1 MTDGDRQSVCRV
13 IRPGNGRK
21 AQKAP
26 DHFHHLF
33 LVRTAVPR
41 DRLLDLQRSVFR
53 QGNALFLGCEQYS
66 AAPVGDGDARGD
78 VRVEEELLDAD
89 DIGAESLYQ
98 LGDVMEDPAEPAG
111 EPFAGRS
118 RDNAVTHGRQSPAL
132 IGDDAES
139 DGGYAGI
146 DPENGHGVHLKT
158 DVWTGKADNI
168 SLTDLFYH
176 ERGGN
181 ATGTDTSELLP
192 EQKKSVEI
200 RGSFRY
206 NTHEITGRL
215 SHKEVSVMTQITKD
229 TLISEVLDI
238 NPDAAPVFFGMG
250 MHCLGCAMA
259 SGETVGEAAE
269 VHGVDLNALLA
280 QLNTMVG

>member
-1 MTDGDRQSVCRV
+1 MTDGDRQSVCGV

-41 DRLLDLQRSVFR
+41 DRLLDLQRGVFR

-78 VRVEEELLDAD
+78 VRVEEELLDAN

-98 LGDVMEDPAEPAG
+98 FGDVMKDPAEPAG
-111 EPFAGRS
+111 EPLAGRS
-118 RDNAVTHGRQSPAL
+118 RDDAVTHGRQRPAL

-139 DGGYAGI
+139 DGGNAGV
-146 DPENGHGVHLKT
+146 DPENDHGVHLKE
-158 DVWTGKADNI
+158 DGWNGKAEND
-168 SLTDLFYH
+168 SLIYSFYH

-181 ATGTDTSELLP
+181 ATGTDTSGLLP